1 MENKISRWA
10 ITLGACVFLNA
21 CAVGYNMDTPYDPD
35 IAQGHTLFDQIP
47 NNTNSSSSVCAG
59 HIDPKDR
66 LPHQT
71 GRC

>member
-1 MENKISRWA
+1 MANTISRWA
-10 ITLGACVFLNA
+10 ITLGALVFLNA

-35 IAQGHTLFDQIP
+35 FHKGETLFDQIP
-47 NNTNSSSSVCAG
+47 NNTGGSSSTCAG

-66 LPHQT
+66 QPHQS